1 MRNIFKPS
9 RSLLVLAIALTG
21 LTSGCNDNGE
31 THTNQKDIPDS
42 APQNVTVP
50 VLSAD
55 ENSLVLIWEKPESE
69 TQQVVDYAV
78 YRQGERL
85 GNVRE
90 NQNHFSPAKPYID
103 NFYQRIAR
111 DGWQQQIDLRT
122 FTVTNLEPDTE
133 YAFTVRAIY
142 ADGKESPDSAVIKVR
157 TSKTPHIIEAKTFG
171 AKDDGK
177 TLNTRALQQ
186 AIDSCTVAQ
195 YPQGCKVV
203 IAGGEFKT
211 GALFLHS
218 DMTLEITAGTTLLGS
233 DDPAQYPLEKGYYLY
248 PYSDHPQPRRP
259 PSLINVLEAD
269 DKGESPAGTF
279 RNIRIVGKGT
289 IDGNGWTRGI
299 KNGGAATITDEIG
312 NKLPQYRASSAKK
325 VSEDG
330 ILAKSQTEE
339 AIAEGVESNSAYK
352 NRRSSLM
359 TLRGVQNLYLAGL
372 TIHNPAFH
380 GVMALESENITLNGL
395 VHQTFDG
402 NNADGVEFGNSQN
415 VLVFNNF
422 FDTGDDCVNFA
433 AGFGKGA
440 ETFHQKPQSGAWIF
454 NNYFRKGHGAV
465 VTGSHTG
472 AWIEKVRAEDNVM
485 YMTDVGLRMKSR
497 PYYGGGVR
505 DVLFSNNAMKDI
517 AKEPFVFSIKYS
529 ADVNDTTPADQPAQF
544 RNVQVQNVT
553 VDGTSAKNSILVDG
567 MTVAEMAE
575 SYGITY
581 SRDAYHQNL
590 RFSNVSFRNTKATSI
605 SFLHDSQF
613 DEVTFANTPLAWE
626 FFAVNDVTLADSR
639 HQQSITSS
647 ENDKVTLEG
656 ATK

>member
-1 MRNIFKPS
+1 MRNTFRPS
-9 RSLLVLAIALTG
+9 RSMLALTIALAG
-21 LTSGCNDNGE
+21 VASGCNDSGE
-31 THTNQKDIPDS
+31 DHGNQQDVSTS
-42 APQNVTVP
+42 APQNVMVP

-55 ENSLVLIWEKPESE
+55 ENSLVLVWEKPESE
-69 TQQVVDYAV
+69 TEQVVDYAI

-85 GNVRE
+85 GNARE

-103 NFYQRIAR
+103 NFYQRIAS

-133 YAFTVRAIY
+133 YAFTVRAVY
-142 ADGKESPDSAVIKVR
+142 ADGKESPDSAVIKAR
-157 TSKTPHIIEAKTFG
+157 TSKTPHIIEAKAFG
-171 AKDDGK
+171 ARDDGT
-177 TLNTRALQQ
+177 TLNTQALQQ
-186 AIDSCTVAQ
+186 AIDSCTVTQ

-218 DMTLEITAGTTLLGS
+218 DMTLEIAAGATLLGS
-233 DDPAQYPLEKGYYLY
+233 EDPAQYPLEKGYYLY

-279 RNIRIVGKGT
+279 RNIRIVGQGT

-299 KNGGAATITDEIG
+299 KSGGEATITDEMG
-312 NKLPQYRASSAKK
+312 NELPQYRASNAKK

-330 ILAKSQTEE
+330 ILAKNQTEE

-372 TIHNPAFH
+372 TIRNPAFH

-415 VLVFNNF
+415 ALVFNNF

-440 ETFHQKPQSGAWIF
+440 DTFHQKPQSGAWIF

-472 AWIEKVRAEDNVM
+472 AWIEKIRAEDNVM

-505 DVLFSNNAMKDI
+505 DVLFRNNAMKDI
-517 AKEPFVFSIKYS
+517 AKEPFVFTIKYS
-529 ADVNDTTPADQPAQF
+529 ADVNDTTPADEPAQF
-544 RNVQVQNVT
+544 RDVQVQNVT

-567 MTVAEMAE
+567 MTIAEMAE
-575 SYGITY
+575 SFGITY

-590 RFSNVSFRNTKATSI
+590 RFSNVSFRHTKATSI

-613 DEVTFANTPLAWE
+613 DEVTFASTPQAWE
-626 FFAVNDVTLADSR
+626 FFAVDDVTINDSLN
-639 HQQSITSS
+639 QQTITAG
-647 ENDKVTLEG
+647 ENEKVTLEG

>member
-1 MRNIFKPS
+1 MRNSFKPS
-9 RSLLVLAIALTG
+9 RCMLALTLALAG
-21 LTSGCNDNGE
+21 VASGCNDNSGANDN
-31 THTNQKDIPDS
+31 HQDAPAS
-42 APQNVTVP
+42 APQNVMVP
-50 VLSAD
+50 ILSAD
-55 ENSLVLIWEKPESE
+55 ENSLVLVWEKPESE
-69 TQQVVDYAV
+69 TEQVVDYV
-78 YRQGERL
+78 IYRDGERL
-85 GNVRE
+85 GSARD
-90 NQNHFSPAKPYID
+90 NQNHYSPAKPYID
-103 NFYQRIAR
+103 NFYQRVAS

-122 FTVTNLEPDTE
+122 YTVGGLKPDTE
-133 YAFTVRAIY
+133 YEFTVRAVY
-142 ADGKESPDSAVIKVR
+142 AEGKESPDSAVIKAR

-171 AKDDGK
+171 AKDDGT
-177 TLNTRALQQ
+177 TLNTQALQQ

-203 IAGGEFKT
+203 ISGGEFKT

-218 DMTLEITAGTTLLGS
+218 DMTLEIVAGTTLLGS
-233 DDPAQYPLEKGYYLY
+233 EDPAQYPLEKGYYLY

-259 PSLINVLEAD
+259 PSLINVLESN

-289 IDGNGWTRGI
+289 IDGNGWTRGV
-299 KNGGAATITDEIG
+299 KNGGEATITDELG
-312 NKLPQYRASSAKK
+312 NELPQYRASNAKK
-325 VSEDG
+325 VSTDG
-330 ILAKSQTEE
+330 ILAKNQTEE
-339 AIAEGVESNSAYK
+339 AIGEGVESNSAYK

-372 TIHNPAFH
+372 TIRNPAFH

-395 VHQTFDG
+395 IHQTFDG

-415 VLVFNNF
+415 ALVFNNF

-505 DVLFSNNAMKDI
+505 EVLFRNNAMQDI
-517 AKEPFVFSIKYS
+517 AKEPFVFTIKYS
-529 ADVNDTTPADQPAQF
+529 ADVNDTTPADEPAQF
-544 RNVQVQNVT
+544 RDVQVQNIT

-567 MTVAEMAE
+567 MTIAEMAE
-575 SYGITY
+575 SFGLTY

-590 RFSNVSFRNTKATSI
+590 RFSNVKFRNTKATSI

-613 DEVTFANTPLAWE
+613 DEVTFANTPQAWE
-626 FFAVNDVTLADSR
+626 FFAVNDVTLADSL
-639 HQQSITSS
+639 HQQTITSG

>member
-1 MRNIFKPS
+1 M
-9 RSLLVLAIALTG
+9 LALTIALAG
-21 LTSGCNDNGE
+21 PAGGCNDSGGTSN
-31 THTNQKDIPDS
+31 NQQDAPAS
-42 APQNVTVP
+42 APQNVMVP

-55 ENSLVLIWEKPESE
+55 ENSLVLVWEKPASVPL
-69 TQQVVDYAV
+69 QVVDYAV

-85 GNVRE
+85 GYARE

-103 NFYQRIAR
+103 NFYQWIAS
-111 DGWQQQIDLRT
+111 DGWQQPIDLRT
-122 FTVTNLEPDTE
+122 FTVTKLEPDTE
-133 YAFTVRAIY
+133 YAFTVRAVY
-142 ADGKESPDSAVIKVR
+142 ADGKESPDSVVIKAR

-171 AKDDGK
+171 AKDDGT

-203 IAGGEFKT
+203 ISGGKFKT

-233 DDPAQYPLEKGYYLY
+233 DESAQYPLKKGYYLY

-289 IDGNGWTRGI
+289 IDGNGWSRGV
-299 KNGGAATITDEIG
+299 KSGDDATMTDETG
-312 NKLPQYRASSAKK
+312 NELPQYRASNANK
-325 VSEDG
+325 VSADG
-330 ILAKSQTEE
+330 VLAKSQTE
-339 AIAEGVESNSAYK
+339 AAMAEGIEINSAYK

-372 TIHNPAFH
+372 TIRNPAFH

-395 VHQTFDG
+395 IHQTFDG

-415 VLVFNNF
+415 ALVFNNF

-472 AWIEKVRAEDNVM
+472 AWIEKIRAEDNVM
-485 YMTDVGLRMKSR
+485 YMTNVGLRMKSR

-505 DVLFSNNAMKDI
+505 DVLFRNNAMKDI
-517 AKEPFVFSIKYS
+517 TNEPFIFTIKYS
-529 ADVNDTTPADQPAQF
+529 ADVNDTTPADKPAQF
-544 RNVQVQNVT
+544 RDVQIQNVT
-553 VDGTSAKNSILVDG
+553 IDGTSAKNSILVDG

-575 SYGITY
+575 SFGLTY
-581 SRDAYHQNL
+581 PHHAYHQNF

-605 SFLHDSQF
+605 SFLHNSQF
-613 DEVTFANTPLAWE
+613 DEVTFANTPQAWE
-626 FFAVNDVTLADSR
+626 FFAVNDVTLADSL
-639 HQQSITSS
+639 HQQSITLG
-647 ENDKVTLEG
+647 ENDKAILEG

>member
-1 MRNIFKPS
+1 MRNTFRPS
-9 RSLLVLAIALTG
+9 RPMLALTIALAG
-21 LTSGCNDNGE
+21 LAGGCNDSGVNRDNPAE
-31 THTNQKDIPDS
+31 APAS
-42 APQNVTVP
+42 APQNVMVP

-55 ENSLVLIWEKPESE
+55 ENSLVLVWEKPESE
-69 TQQVVDYAV
+69 TQQVVDYAI

-85 GNVRE
+85 GLARE
-90 NQNHFSPAKPYID
+90 NQNHFSPAKSYID
-103 NFYQRIAR
+103 NFYQRIAS
-111 DGWQQQIDLRT
+111 DGWQQPIDLRT
-122 FTVTNLEPDTE
+122 FTVTHLQPDTE
-133 YAFTVRAIY
+133 YAFTVRAVY
-142 ADGKESPDSAVIKVR
+142 ADGQESPDSAVVKAQTR
-157 TSKTPHIIEAKTFG
+157 KTPHVIEARTFG
-171 AKDDGK
+171 AKGDGT
-177 TLNTRALQQ
+177 TLNTQALQQ
-186 AIDSCTVAQ
+186 AIDNCTVSH
-195 YPQGCKVV
+195 YPQGCKVL
-203 IAGGEFKT
+203 ISGGIFKS

-218 DMTLEITAGTTLLGS
+218 DMTLEIAADATLLGS

-279 RNIRIVGKGT
+279 RNIRLVGQGT
-289 IDGNGWTRGI
+289 IDGNGWTRGV
-299 KNGGAATITDEIG
+299 KSGGEATIIDEMG
-312 NKLPQYRASSAKK
+312 NELPQYRASNANK
-325 VSEDG
+325 VGADG
-330 ILAKSQTEE
+330 ILAKHQTEA
-339 AIAEGVESNSAYK
+339 AIAEGIESNSAYK

-359 TLRGVQNLYLAGL
+359 TLRGVHNLYLAGL
-372 TIHNPAFH
+372 TIRNPAFH
-380 GVMALESENITLNGL
+380 GVMALESKNITLNGL

-415 VLVFNNF
+415 ALVFNNF

-440 ETFHQKPQSGAWIF
+440 ETFHQQPQSGAWIF

-505 DVLFSNNAMKDI
+505 DVLFRHNAMKDI
-517 AKEPFVFSIKYS
+517 AKEPFVFTIKYS
-529 ADVNDTTPADQPAQF
+529 ADVNDTTPADEPAQF
-544 RNVQVQNVT
+544 RDVQVQDVT
-553 VDGTSAKNSILVDG
+553 VEGTSAKHSILIDG

-575 SYGITY
+575 SFGLTY

-613 DEVTFANTPLAWE
+613 DEVTFANTPQAWA
-626 FFAVNDVTLADSR
+626 FFAVNDVTLADSL
-639 HQQSITSS
+639 HQQSITRG
-647 ENDKVTLEG
+647 EKDKLILEG
-656 ATK
+656 AIK